1 VKRRAAED
9 IGFVDFE
16 AVHGLEKETHNLHG
30 IDGRAVRVRTFL
42 DERVVKRVSK
52 NEKFHILQ
60 DEVLRTAV
68 ENCYFS

>member
-16 AVHGLEKETHNLHG
+16 SVHGLEKETDNLHG

-42 DERVVKRVSK
+42 DERVVKRISK
-52 NEKFHILQ
+52 
-60 DEVLRTAV
+60 T
-68 ENCYFS
+68 